1 MPEYQAPGLYV
12 NDQTS
17 FPPSINAHSTSTA
30 IFIGYT
36 QRHELDGQSLLNK
49 PVRLSS
55 LQEFE
60 SYFGGD
66 ATHQFDINLARRGQ
80 IPELTLATEFYV
92 LSQHSP
98 NFLLYRSLCLFFS
111 NGGSDCYVI
120 TVGNYDEAISSTA
133 LIKGLAVIKNAA
145 QSSIIAVPDAMA
157 LASANYCA
165 TVQQKLLSL
174 CSQEAYKRFA
184 ILDVFQG
191 YTAFN
196 TATQDD
202 CIDVFRHNISGADL
216 SYSAAYY
223 PWLNTTIVNRED
235 LSFDSLINITSLK
248 KLLSIELEQSYPRR
262 NKKTLTKH
270 NEIQSL
276 IDMVPE
282 AAVTSL
288 KQKQQIEQ
296 QKVYQSLLSLSPFF
310 AATMTLIAKKL
321 NVMPPSGAMC
331 GAFAIVD
338 STRGVWKAPANIA
351 LSQVIS
357 PCQILS
363 NEQQQ
368 KLTIT
373 PSGKSI
379 NAIRGFS
386 GKGVLVWGARTLA
399 GNDNEWRYINVRRT
413 ATMIEHSISDGL
425 QGLALEVNNQTLWSK
440 AQATIENFLM
450 QLWRAGALAGAKP
463 EEAFFVKVGLNQTM
477 TYTDIQQGRLII
489 QLGISMTRPAEF
501 TILTIEQKI
510 S

>member
-1 MPEYQAPGLYV
+1 MPKYQKPGLYI
-12 NDQTS
+12 NDQTH
-17 FPPSINAHSTSTA
+17 FPPSIKAHSTSTA

-36 QRHELDGQSLLNK
+36 ERHELDGQSLLNK

-66 ATHQFDINLARRGQ
+66 ATHQFDINLVRRGQ
-80 IPELTLATEFYV
+80 SPELTLATEFYV

-120 TVGNYDEAISSTA
+120 AVGNYDEVISSTA
-133 LIKGLAVIKNAA
+133 LIKGLAAIKNAA

-165 TVQQKLLSL
+165 TVQQTLLSQ
-174 CSQEAYKRFA
+174 CSQKANKRFA
-184 ILDVFQG
+184 ILDIFQG

-202 CIDVFRHNISGADL
+202 CIDVFRHNISGANL
-216 SYSAAYY
+216 SYAAAYY
-223 PWLNTTIVNRED
+223 PWLYTTVVNRED
-235 LSFDSLINITSLK
+235 LSFDSLSNIASLK
-248 KLLSIELEQSYPRR
+248 KLLSLELEQSYPRR

-270 NEIQSL
+270 NEIQPL
-276 IDMVPE
+276 IDMIPE

-296 QKVYQSLLSLSPFF
+296 QKVHQSLLSLSPFF

-321 NVMPPSGAMC
+321 NVLPPSGAIC

-351 LSQVIS
+351 LSRVNS

-368 KLTIT
+368 KLTIA

-379 NAIRGFS
+379 NAIRSFI
-386 GKGVLVWGARTLA
+386 GKGVLVWVARTMA
-399 GNDNEWRYINVRRT
+399 GNDNEWRYISVRRT
-413 ATMIEHSISDGL
+413 ATMIEQSICDGL

-477 TYTDIQQGRLII
+477 TYTDNQQGRLII

>member
-1 MPEYQAPGLYV
+1 MPEYQAPGLYI

-17 FPPSINAHSTSTA
+17 FPPGMKAHSTSTA

-80 IPELTLATEFYV
+80 IPELTLATEFYI
-92 LSQHSP
+92 LSQYSP

-111 NGGSDCYVI
+111 NGGNDCYVI
-120 TVGNYDEAISSTA
+120 AVGNYDEAISSTA

-196 TATQDD
+196 TGTQDD

-216 SYSAAYY
+216 SYAAAYY
-223 PWLNTTIVNRED
+223 PWLDTTIVNRED

-248 KLLSIELEQSYPRR
+248 NSRR
-262 NKKTLTKH
+262 L
-270 NEIQSL
+270 
-276 IDMVPE
+276 
-282 AAVTSL
+282 
-288 KQKQQIEQ
+288 
-296 QKVYQSLLSLSPFF
+296 F
-310 AATMTLIAKKL
+310 
-321 NVMPPSGAMC
+321 
-331 GAFAIVD
+331 
-338 STRGVWKAPANIA
+338 
-351 LSQVIS
+351 
-357 PCQILS
+357 
-363 NEQQQ
+363 
-368 KLTIT
+368 
-373 PSGKSI
+373 KS
-379 NAIRGFS
+379 
-386 GKGVLVWGARTLA
+386 
-399 GNDNEWRYINVRRT
+399 
-413 ATMIEHSISDGL
+413 
-425 QGLALEVNNQTLWSK
+425 
-440 AQATIENFLM
+440 
-450 QLWRAGALAGAKP
+450 
-463 EEAFFVKVGLNQTM
+463 
-477 TYTDIQQGRLII
+477 RL
-489 QLGISMTRPAEF
+489 
-501 TILTIEQKI
+501 
-510 S
+510 